1 MFTHNEDSLVGQKVP
16 NTLNML
22 ETLFQVLGKEKAE
35 CNYKVEQI
43 ISQKK
48 LKWQTIPKSLFS
60 PLILTPELS
69 LFISFLH

>member
-22 ETLFQVLGKEKAE
+22 ETLFQVFGKEKAE

-43 ISQKK
+43 VSQKK
-48 LKWQTIPKSLFS
+48 LK
-60 PLILTPELS
+60 
-69 LFISFLH
+69 